1 MMRAQ
6 HFEEMPLN
14 PRFHTEGKGK
24 VGRINKKRQEIK
36 PWKKHV

>member
-14 PRFHTEGKGK
+14 PRIHTEGKGK
-24 VGRINKKRQEIK
+24 IGRKKIRND
-36 PWKKHV
+36 KK